1 MLVSAPTLLLAALS
15 CTTDATLRTF
25 CTPMALSNVAGHH
38 EQALARAADVHK
50 LLNSSIFMHDA
61 GRFCSPVSKAHHPWR
76 LWWWI
81 KSRPATPNVAFWPD
95 RTPNSPQ
102 FHLQNPQWTPTTSGG
117 HALSM
122 DLFVPST
129 PFARSFPPVRRCLLR
144 LTWLQR
150 VAQPVSRPQ
159 YPLFHLSTQELAVHT
174 DNQWWAYTQYHV
186 GKSLQCWWTLPSC
199 VTRRSV
205 QLRALARYLSLCA
218 HKDT

>member
-1 MLVSAPTLLLAALS
+1 
-15 CTTDATLRTF
+15 
-25 CTPMALSNVAGHH
+25 MALSNVAGHH

-159 YPLFHLSTQELAVHT
+159 YPLFHLSTQELAVAAHRQPVVGIHT
-174 DNQWWAYTQYHV
+174 V
-186 GKSLQCWWTLPSC
+186 S
-199 VTRRSV
+199 RREVSPV
-205 QLRALARYLSLCA
+205 LVDSPLMRHAQISTAARSGPVSLSLCS
-218 HKDT
+218 